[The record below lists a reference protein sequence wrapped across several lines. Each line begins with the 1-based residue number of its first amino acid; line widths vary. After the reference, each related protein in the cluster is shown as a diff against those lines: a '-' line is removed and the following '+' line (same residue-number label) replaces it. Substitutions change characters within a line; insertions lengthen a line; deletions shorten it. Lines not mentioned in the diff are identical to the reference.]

1 MRLIPPAK
9 TANVR
14 AVWKQKLR
22 SMCHPFLLIRIVL
35 LKKNHILKLKTQRI
49 YYENYYLEKIVNLI
63 E

>member
-35 LKKNHILKLKTQRI
+35 LKKNTFKNQVYFGKNTEYGRI
-49 YYENYYLEKIVNLI
+49 KFSDS
-63 E
+63 